1 MMNFELRMM
10 MRLQIRTKLWV
21 AAVVMAVAI
30 ASCGVSKPSS
40 SSAKHSSPITHR
52 PSPEISHEESLRYNY
67 FFLEAMRQQNAANYD
82 AAYDLL
88 NRCVD
93 INPKAAEA
101 WFYLSMYQA
110 DLGQDSLA
118 LNSMEK
124 AAQLRPDNATYQE
137 QLAQHYL
144 NSRQYDKA
152 TTVYEQLAENFR
164 QRTDV
169 LQMLIRLYQQDKN
182 YDGMINVIDRIE
194 EIEGANEEITLSKMR
209 IYEMKGD
216 KKSAWNALKALSDK
230 HPSDLNYRVMMG
242 NWLMQNSRQKEA
254 YKIFA
259 DALKEEP
266 DNSYVQASMYDYYRE
281 TGQDSLARKMMLD
294 IIASP
299 KATTESKAIMMRQAI
314 QENEQSNGDSTAI
327 LALYDKILQV
337 NPKDSDMAEMR
348 VAYMTLKQMPTD
360 SINVAIRQLLD
371 IAPENVGARM
381 QLLGSFIRR
390 QDWDNVIGICSDGT
404 RYTPEEMVFYY
415 YEGLAYYQKDERE
428 EALGSFQRGVAQVK
442 ENSSK
447 ELVADLY
454 YFMGDLLHQ
463 KGDDR
468 GAYACYDSCLQWKDD
483 HVACLNNYAYYL
495 SVKGQDLHRAELM
508 SYKTVKE
515 EPQNATYLD
524 TYAWILFMQER
535 YAEAKI
541 YIDQAVACDTDS
553 VQSSVIIEHAGDIYI
568 KNGEPEKAISYWE
581 KALEGDAEN
590 RDLIERK
597 IREKKYIKEEEK

>member
-1 MMNFELRMM
+1 M
-10 MRLQIRTKLWV
+10 
-21 AAVVMAVAI
+21 AAVVMMAAV
-30 ASCGVSKPSS
+30 ASCGVTSRSISDLSS
-40 SSAKHSSPITHR
+40 RSSLLVPRSSLT
-52 PSPEISHEESLRYNY
+52 SEESLRYNY
-67 FFLEAMRQQNAANYD
+67 FFFEAMNQQNAGHYD
-82 AAYDLL
+82 AAFDLL
-88 NRCVD
+88 NRCLD
-93 INPKAAEA
+93 INPNAAEA
-101 WFYLSMYQA
+101 WFYLSMYQ
-110 DLGQDSLA
+110 GEFGHDSLA
-118 LNSMEK
+118 LASMEK

-144 NSRQYDKA
+144 NARQYDKA
-152 TTVYEQLAENFR
+152 TAVYEQLAENFR
-164 QRTDV
+164 QRSDV
-169 LQMLIRLYQQDKN
+169 LQMLIRLYQQNKN
-182 YDGMINVIDRIE
+182 YDGMIDVINRIE

-209 IYEMKGD
+209 VYEMKGD
-216 KKSAWNALKALSDK
+216 KKAAWNALKALSDK

-242 NWLMQNSRQKEA
+242 NWLMQNNRQKEA

-266 DNSYVQASMYDYYRE
+266 DNGYVQASMYDYYRE
-281 TGQDSLARKMMLD
+281 SGQDSLARKMMLD
-294 IIASP
+294 IIVSP
-299 KATTESKAIMMRQAI
+299 KASTESKAIMMRQAI
-314 QENEQSNGDSTAI
+314 QENEQLGGDSTAI

-360 SINVAIRQLLD
+360 SINGAIRQLLA
-371 IAPENVGARM
+371 IAPENAGARL
-381 QLLGSFIRR
+381 QLLGSYLRSK
-390 QDWDNVIGICSDGT
+390 DWDSVIAICSEGS
-404 RYTPEEMVFYY
+404 RYTPEEMAFYY
-415 YEGLAYYQKDERE
+415 YEGLAYYQKEEHE

-442 ENSSK
+442 ENSNK
-447 ELVADLY
+447 ELVSDLY
-454 YFMGDLLHQ
+454 YFMGDLYHQ
-463 KGDDR
+463 KGQENK
-468 GAYACYDSCLQWKDD
+468 AFVCYDSCLQWKDD
-483 HVACLNNYAYYL
+483 HVPCLNNYAYYL

-553 VQSSVIIEHAGDIYI
+553 VQSSVIIEHAGDIYY

-581 KALEGDAEN
+581 KALESEPEN
-590 RDLIERK
+590 RDLLERK

>member
-1 MMNFELRMM
+1 MSW
-10 MRLQIRTKLWV
+10 TKWLV
-21 AAVVMAVAI
+21 AAVVMMAAVV
-30 ASCGVSKPSS
+30 SCGVSSRSTSNLSSRSS
-40 SSAKHSSPITHR
+40 SLVPRSSLT
-52 PSPEISHEESLRYNY
+52 SEESLRYNY
-67 FFLEAMRQQNAANYD
+67 FFLEAMNQQNAANYD

-88 NRCVD
+88 NRCLD
-93 INPKAAEA
+93 INPNAAES
-101 WFYLSMYQA
+101 WFYLSMYQGE
-110 DLGQDSLA
+110 LGQDSLA

-124 AAQLRPDNATYQE
+124 AARLRPDNATYQE

-144 NSRQYDKA
+144 NARQYDKA
-152 TTVYEQLAENFR
+152 TTVYERLAENFR

-182 YDGMINVIDRIE
+182 YDGMIDVINRIE

-209 IYEMKGD
+209 VYEMKGD

-242 NWLMQNSRQKEA
+242 NWLMQNERSKEA

-314 QENEQSNGDSTAI
+314 HENEQSGGDSTAI

-371 IAPENVGARM
+371 IAPENVGARL
-381 QLLGSFIRR
+381 QLLGSYLRN
-390 QDWDNVIGICSDGT
+390 QDWDGVIGICSDGT

-428 EALGSFQRGVAQVK
+428 EALGSFQRGVAQIK

-447 ELVADLY
+447 EMAADLY
-454 YFMGDLLHQ
+454 YFMGDLYHQ
-463 KGDDR
+463 KGQENS
-468 GAYACYDSCLQWKDD
+468 AFVCYDSCLQWKDD

>member
-1 MMNFELRMM
+1 
-10 MRLQIRTKLWV
+10 
-21 AAVVMAVAI
+21 MAVMLV
-30 ASCGVSKPSS
+30 SCGVSHQSS
-40 SSAKHSSPITHR
+40 SSVKKTSSITQQ
-52 PSPEISHEESLRYNY
+52 PSPKLSPETSLRYNY
-67 FFLEAMRQQNAANYD
+67 FFLEAMRQQNAGHYD
-82 AAYDLL
+82 AAFDLL
-88 NRCVD
+88 NRCLD
-93 INPKAAEA
+93 IHPQAAET
-101 WFYLSMYQA
+101 WFYLSMYQGE
-110 DLGQDSLA
+110 LGKESMA

-124 AAQLRPDNATYQE
+124 AAALRPDNAIYQE
-137 QLAQHYL
+137 QLAQYYI
-144 NSRQYDKA
+144 NARQYKKA
-152 TTVYEQLAENFR
+152 TAVYERLVENDR
-164 QRTDV
+164 KRTDA
-169 LQMLIRLYQQDKN
+169 LEMLIRLYQQDKD
-182 YDGMINVIDRIE
+182 YDGMIRAVNRLE
-194 EIEGANEEITLSKMR
+194 EVMGSNEELTLSKMR

-216 KKSAWNALKALSDK
+216 KKEAWNALKSLSDK

-242 NWLMQNSRQKEA
+242 NWLMQNGQPKDA

-281 TGQDSLARKMMLD
+281 NGQDSLARKMMLD

-299 KATTESKAIMMRQAI
+299 KASTESKAIMMRQAI
-314 QENEQSNGDSTAI
+314 QENEQMGGDSTAI

-360 SINVAIRQLLD
+360 SINVAIRQLLA

-381 QLLGSFIRR
+381 QLLGSYLRN
-390 QDWDNVIGICSDGT
+390 QDWDGAIAICSEGT
-404 RYTPEEMVFYY
+404 RYTPEEMMFYY
-415 YEGLAYYQKDERE
+415 YEGLAYYQQERRD
-428 EALGSFQRGVAQVK
+428 EALGSFQRGVAQVR
-442 ENSSK
+442 ENSNK

-454 YFMGDLLHQ
+454 YFMGDLLYQ
-463 KGDDR
+463 KDR
-468 GAYACYDSCLQWKDD
+468 QNEAFVCYDSCLQWKDD

-495 SVKGQDLHRAELM
+495 SVKGEDLHRAELM

-568 KNGEPEKAISYWE
+568 KNGEPEKAVAFWQQAIDC
-581 KALEGDAEN
+581 GTEN

-597 IREKKYIKEEEK
+597 IRKKAYIKEEE

>member
-1 MMNFELRMM
+1 M
-10 MRLQIRTKLWV
+10 MRKSWTKWLM
-21 AAVVMAVAI
+21 AAVVMMAAV
-30 ASCGVSKPSS
+30 ASCGVTSRSISDLSS
-40 SSAKHSSPITHR
+40 RSSLLVPRSSLT
-52 PSPEISHEESLRYNY
+52 SEESLRYNY
-67 FFLEAMRQQNAANYD
+67 FFFEAMNQQNAGHYD
-82 AAYDLL
+82 AAFDLL
-88 NRCVD
+88 NRCLD
-93 INPKAAEA
+93 INPNAAEA
-101 WFYLSMYQA
+101 WFYLSMYQ
-110 DLGQDSLA
+110 GEFGHDSLA
-118 LNSMEK
+118 LASMEK

-144 NSRQYDKA
+144 NARQYDKA
-152 TTVYEQLAENFR
+152 TAVYEQLAENFR
-164 QRTDV
+164 QRSDV
-169 LQMLIRLYQQDKN
+169 LQMLIRLYQQNKN
-182 YDGMINVIDRIE
+182 YDGMIDVINRIE

-209 IYEMKGD
+209 VYEMKGD
-216 KKSAWNALKALSDK
+216 KKAAWNALKALSDK

-242 NWLMQNSRQKEA
+242 NWLMQNNRQKEA

-266 DNSYVQASMYDYYRE
+266 DNGYVQASMYDYYRE
-281 TGQDSLARKMMLD
+281 SGQDSLARKMMLD
-294 IIASP
+294 IIVSP
-299 KATTESKAIMMRQAI
+299 KASTESKAIMMRQAI
-314 QENEQSNGDSTAI
+314 QENEQLGGDSTAI

-360 SINVAIRQLLD
+360 SINGAIRQLLA
-371 IAPENVGARM
+371 IAPENAGARL
-381 QLLGSFIRR
+381 QLLGSYLRSK
-390 QDWDNVIGICSDGT
+390 DWDSVIAICSEGS
-404 RYTPEEMVFYY
+404 RYTPEEMAFYY
-415 YEGLAYYQKDERE
+415 YEGLAYYQKEEHE

-442 ENSSK
+442 ENSNK
-447 ELVADLY
+447 ELVSDLY
-454 YFMGDLLHQ
+454 YFMGDLYHQ
-463 KGDDR
+463 KGQENK
-468 GAYACYDSCLQWKDD
+468 AFVCYDSCLQWKDD
-483 HVACLNNYAYYL
+483 HVPCLNNYAYYL

-553 VQSSVIIEHAGDIYI
+553 VQSSVIIEHAGDIYY

-581 KALEGDAEN
+581 KALESEPEN
-590 RDLIERK
+590 RDLLERK